1 MKFSRV
7 YAFGLL
13 ILAAMLCGGTSAGQ
27 KKGAQD
33 ATAVWNAVDQA
44 PFDAAKTA
52 HVENLTLVRDRI
64 RITLVEGTIQFSQ
77 PAAGIVFGAAFNGR
91 GRIEVAAPNETE
103 ARQLQLFLKMP
114 TANAAVTP
122 VNPADGQRQQI
133 SEKAS
138 MLNLQFS
145 QAVFSF
151 TDGTFDEIAKQV
163 KWTSASD
170 NSLGSLYQSRQRTRE
185 DLAAQIEP
193 RIFEGILSGDHQ
205 KTAYFMAD
213 MKTSSGGWVQ
223 ATYDALSPEEVT
235 VGRYASRGTPAQFF
249 DTWMRFPAGATSASD
264 VYQEPLKKDVF
275 LARGYQIDALVTG
288 GADLSATTKVN
299 LQYQATGE
307 RVLVFYLSANLR
319 VSSVKDEKGT
329 ALAFFQPKEPKDR
342 FPTYG
347 DYVAVVLAQPTQ
359 AGQTAVLTFDYE
371 GKHMIEKVG
380 TGNYF
385 CPSYGW
391 YPGVNDEF
399 ATRADFDMTFHTPKK
414 LMLVATGNKVNE
426 STDGNTTVTE
436 WKSPMP
442 QAVAG
447 FAFGDY
453 KIYDQSVGNIDVQ
466 VYGNKNPDDFLS
478 TIQMFLT
485 PMLPGQTPANRV
497 SIGNLDPASMLKTTG
512 TEIGNNLKVF
522 QDYFGPF
529 PFQRLAV
536 TNIPYSYGQGW
547 PMLLYLSVLSF
558 MDETQRH
565 ILGVQDQ
572 VRISDYFRAHEV
584 SHQWWGHA
592 VEWKSYHDQWLSEGF
607 AQFSGNLY
615 VEFRDGQKE
624 YVNRLHQD
632 KAEIVARN
640 NFGHRH
646 DDLGPIWLGER
657 LSSSQAP
664 DGYDTVIY
672 DKGGY
677 VLEMLRA
684 MLLNPRSPTPDQGFK
699 EMMQDYVKS
708 YTGKAA
714 STEDFKAV
722 VERHMLATMDVDH
735 NHRMDWFFNEYVYG
749 TGMAQYHMDYTVQA
763 QPENKWLVSGSVTQS
778 GVPDGWKDVLRLY
791 IHAQGK
797 AMPIGWLQIHSKTS
811 AFKFELPFQP
821 EKVSLNDDGE
831 ILCDIK

>member
-1 MKFSRV
+1 MRFARL
-7 YAFGLL
+7 YAFGLF
-13 ILAAMLCGGTSAGQ
+13 AVTAMLCAGTCAGQ
-27 KKGAQD
+27 AAGTQNV
-33 ATAVWNAVDQA
+33 TAVWNTVDQA
-44 PFDAAKTA
+44 PFDTAKTA
-52 HVENLTLVRDRI
+52 HVENLTLTRDRI
-64 RITLVEGTIQFSQ
+64 RITLEDGTIQFSQ
-77 PAAGIVFGAAFNGR
+77 PAAGVVFGAAFNGR
-91 GRIEVAAPNETE
+91 GRIEVAPPDAIETQ
-103 ARQLQLFLKMP
+103 QLQLFTK
-114 TANAAVTP
+114 TQT
-122 VNPADGQRQQI
+122 
-133 SEKAS
+133 
-138 MLNLQFS
+138 LNLEFS
-145 QAVFSF
+145 QATFSF
-151 TDGTFDEIAKQV
+151 TDATFDEIAKQV
-163 KWTSASD
+163 KWTNASD
-170 NSLGSLYQSRQRTRE
+170 STLASLYQSRQRTRE

-193 RIFEGILSGDHQ
+193 RIFEGILSGDRQ

-213 MKTSSGGWVQ
+213 MKTNSQGWVM
-223 ATYDALSPEEVT
+223 ATYDALSLEEVAI
-235 VGRYASRGTPAQFF
+235 GRYASRGTPALVF
-249 DTWMRFPAGATSASD
+249 DTWMSFPAGGANARD
-264 VYQEPLKKDVF
+264 VFQQPLKKDVF
-275 LARGYQIDALVTG
+275 LAKGYQIDALVTS

-299 LQYQATGE
+299 LQYQAAGE

-329 ALAFFQPKEPKDR
+329 ALAFFQPKEPRDR

-347 DYVAVVLAQPTQ
+347 DYVAVALAQPTQ
-359 AGQTAVLTFDYE
+359 AGQTATLTFEYE
-371 GKHMIEKVG
+371 GKHMIQKVG

-391 YPGVNDEF
+391 YPGVSDDF

-414 LMLVATGNKVNE
+414 LMVVATGNKVNE
-426 STDGNTTVTE
+426 SSDGDTTVTE

-453 KIYDQSVGNIDVQ
+453 KVFDQAAGNVDVQ

-485 PMLPGQTPANRV
+485 PTLGETPAGGV
-497 SIGNLDPASMLKTTG
+497 AIGNLDPSTMLKTTG

-529 PFQRLAV
+529 PFQHLAV

-558 MDETQRH
+558 LDETQRH

-592 VEWKSYHDQWLSEGF
+592 VGWKSYHDQWLSEGF

-632 KAEIVARN
+632 KIEIVAKN
-640 NFGHRH
+640 NFGHKY
-646 DDLGPIWLGER
+646 DDLGPIWLGLR
-657 LSSSQAP
+657 LGSSQAP
-664 DGYDTVIY
+664 DGYETMIY

-684 MLLNPRSPTPDQGFK
+684 MMMNPRSQTPDQAFK
-699 EMMQDYVKS
+699 EMMQDYVKT
-708 YTGKAA
+708 YTGQAA
-714 STEDFKAV
+714 STDDFKAV
-722 VERHMLATMDVDH
+722 VERHMLATMDIDH
-735 NHRMDWFFNEYVYG
+735 NHRMDWFFNQYVYG
-749 TGMAQYHMDYTVQA
+749 TGMAQYHLDYMTQA
-763 QPENKWLVSGSVTQS
+763 QPDNKWLVSGTVTQS
-778 GVPDGWKDVLRLY
+778 GVPDGWKDALRLY
-791 IHAQGK
+791 VHAQGK
-797 AMPIGWLQIHSKTS
+797 ALPIGWLEIRNKTNP
-811 AFKFELPFQP
+811 FKFELPFQP
-821 EKVSLNDDGE
+821 DKLSLNDDGE

>member
-1 MKFSRV
+1 MRFARL
-7 YAFGLL
+7 YAFGLF
-13 ILAAMLCGGTSAGQ
+13 AVTAMLCAGTCAGQ
-27 KKGAQD
+27 AAGTQNV
-33 ATAVWNAVDQA
+33 TAVWNTVDQA
-44 PFDAAKTA
+44 PFDTAKTA
-52 HVENLTLVRDRI
+52 HVENLTLTRDRI
-64 RITLVEGTIQFSQ
+64 RITLEDGTIQFSQ
-77 PAAGIVFGAAFNGR
+77 PAAGVVFGAAFNGR
-91 GRIEVAAPNETE
+91 GRIEVAPPDAIETQ
-103 ARQLQLFLKMP
+103 QLQLFTK
-114 TANAAVTP
+114 TQT
-122 VNPADGQRQQI
+122 
-133 SEKAS
+133 
-138 MLNLQFS
+138 LNLEFS
-145 QAVFSF
+145 QATFSF
-151 TDGTFDEIAKQV
+151 TDATFDEIAKQV
-163 KWTSASD
+163 KWTNASD
-170 NSLGSLYQSRQRTRE
+170 STLASLYQSRQRTRE

-193 RIFEGILSGDHQ
+193 RIFEGILSGDRQ

-213 MKTSSGGWVQ
+213 MKTNSQGWVM
-223 ATYDALSPEEVT
+223 ATYDALNLEEVT
-235 VGRYASRGTPAQFF
+235 IGRYASRGTPALVF
-249 DTWMRFPAGATSASD
+249 DTWMSFPAGGANARD
-264 VYQEPLKKDVF
+264 VFQQPLKKDVF
-275 LARGYQIDALVTG
+275 LAKGYQIDALVTS

-299 LQYQATGE
+299 LQYQAAGE

-329 ALAFFQPKEPKDR
+329 ALAFFQPKEPRDR

-347 DYVAVVLAQPTQ
+347 DYVAVALAQPTQ
-359 AGQTAVLTFDYE
+359 AGQTATLTFEYE
-371 GKHMIEKVG
+371 GKHLIQKVG

-391 YPGVNDEF
+391 YPGVSDDF

-414 LMLVATGNKVNE
+414 LMVVATGNKVNE
-426 STDGNTTVTE
+426 SSDGDTTVTE
-436 WKSPMP
+436 WKNPMP

-453 KIYDQSVGNIDVQ
+453 KVFDQTAGNVDVQ

-485 PMLPGQTPANRV
+485 PTLGETPAGGV
-497 SIGNLDPASMLKTTG
+497 AIGNLDPSTMLKTTG

-529 PFQRLAV
+529 PFQHLAV

-558 MDETQRH
+558 LDETQRH

-592 VEWKSYHDQWLSEGF
+592 VGWKSYHDQWLSEGF

-632 KAEIVARN
+632 KIEIVAKN
-640 NFGHRH
+640 NFGHKY
-646 DDLGPIWLGER
+646 DDLGPIWLGVR

-664 DGYDTVIY
+664 DGYETMIY

-684 MLLNPRSPTPDQGFK
+684 MMMNPRSQTPDQAFK
-699 EMMQDYVKS
+699 EMMQDYVKT
-708 YTGKAA
+708 YTGQAA
-714 STEDFKAV
+714 STDDFKAV
-722 VERHMLATMDVDH
+722 VERHMLATMDIDH
-735 NHRMDWFFNEYVYG
+735 NHRMDWFFNQYVYG
-749 TGMAQYHMDYTVQA
+749 TGMAQYHLDYTTQA
-763 QPENKWLVSGSVTQS
+763 QPDNKWLVSGTVTQS
-778 GVPDGWKDVLRLY
+778 GVPDGWKDALRLY
-791 IHAQGK
+791 VHAQGK
-797 AMPIGWLQIHSKTS
+797 ALPIGWLEIRNKTNP
-811 AFKFELPFQP
+811 FKFELPFQP
-821 EKVSLNDDGE
+821 DKLSLNDDGE